1 MKKSAKILAVSAIA
15 AVLSVGSFAAGS
27 LMDITV
33 DPTIKILVNGEEFQ
47 PTDANGNPVMTFVY
61 NGTTY
66 APLRA
71 LAEAYGLEVGYDA
84 AANMATVSAP
94 SSAQDGLYN
103 NSYDN
108 YDSYDYASSEPTTT
122 VSADDSSLSSL
133 EGIAFFWAPT
143 GNKVHLDPNCRSFK
157 TWYTFAGTLEE
168 ARTVRTGGWCGY
180 CADGAN
186 SSTTTN
192 PLATKAVLEKCYS
205 YNDYINGIPADAF
218 N

>member
-1 MKKSAKILAVSAIA
+1 MKKSAKALVTAALAV
-15 AVLSVGSFAAGS
+15 VLSVGSFAAGS
-27 LMDITV
+27 LIDISV
-33 DPTIKILVNGEEFQ
+33 DPTVRVMVNGTEFK
-47 PTDANGNPVMTFVY
+47 PTDANGNPVMLFSY

-84 AANMATVSAP
+84 AAKMATVSQPATNPAENTYAAP
-94 SSAQDGLYN
+94 AQSD
-103 NSYDN
+103 
-108 YDSYDYASSEPTTT
+108 
-122 VSADDSSLSSL
+122 SL

-143 GNKVHLDPNCRSFK
+143 GDKVHMDPNCRSFK

-168 ARTVRTGGWCGY
+168 VRTVRTKGWCGY
-180 CADGAN
+180 CAQDAN
-186 SSTTTN
+186 GSTTTN
-192 PLATKAVLEKCYS
+192 PMATAAVLEKCYS